1 MRTGLIARKLGMT
14 RVFTDEG
21 NHIPVTVLKIDNCQV
36 VAVRTEDTDGYIAV
50 QLGVGTA
57 KTKTGSKPQRGHF
70 AKAKVEPKVR
80 LAEFRVSVDA
90 LLEVGAEITA
100 AHFMPGQFVDVVGTS
115 IGKGFAGAMKRHNFG
130 GLRASHGAG
139 KDLQEQEDG
148 RPSRRGAGY
157 DTEPRSDRRRCRS
170 GRLDRQRVGTGKPGR
185 LCPCQGCCE
194 AQGSCRTSVPG
205 RLARRSGR
213 RGSAGGGVLMKLT
226 VRNLDNQD
234 VGDIELADEV
244 FGLPIRR
251 DILARVVNWQL
262 AKRRAGTHKTK
273 GISEIQG
280 TTKKPY
286 KQKGTGR
293 ARQGSLRSP
302 QFRGGATIF
311 GPVVRS
317 HEFSLQKKVRK
328 LGLKTALS
336 SKHREGKLVVIDAAH
351 LDEAKTKVLRARF
364 EALGWD
370 SVLIID
376 GPAVE
381 EGFMRA
387 ARNLPRVDVLPQQ
400 GANVYDILRRDTL
413 VLTRDAVQHLE
424 ARLK

>member
-1 MRTGLIARKLGMT
+1 LSKIA
-14 RVFTDEG
+14 
-21 NHIPVTVLKIDNCQV
+21 
-36 VAVRTEDTDGYIAV
+36 
-50 QLGVGTA
+50 
-57 KTKTGSKPQRGHF
+57 
-70 AKAKVEPKVR
+70 
-80 LAEFRVSVDA
+80 
-90 LLEVGAEITA
+90 
-100 AHFMPGQFVDVVGTS
+100 
-115 IGKGFAGAMKRHNFG
+115 
-130 GLRASHGAG
+130 
-139 KDLQEQEDG
+139 
-148 RPSRRGAGY
+148 
-157 DTEPRSDRRRCRS
+157 
-170 GRLDRQRVGTGKPGR
+170 
-185 LCPCQGCCE
+185 
-194 AQGSCRTSVPG
+194 
-205 RLARRSGR
+205 
-213 RGSAGGGVLMKLT
+213 
-226 VRNLDNQD
+226 VRNLDNQE
-234 VGDIELADEV
+234 VGDIELDDAI
-244 FGLPIRR
+244 FALPVRR

-317 HEFSLQKKVRK
+317 HAFDLQKKVRR

-336 SKHREGKLVVIDAAH
+336 AKLGEGKLVVIDAAH
-351 LDEAKTKVLRARF
+351 ADEAKTKVLRARL

-376 GPAVE
+376 GPVIDAN
-381 EGFMRA
+381 FARA

-413 VLTRDAVQHLE
+413 VLTRAAVEHLE